1 MRTCTFVSSLFAEHC
16 ACLTFHYLTRLSPDQ
31 EVDDF
36 TVAQNTPLPEC
47 IAGCEGDTV
56 RCPSLT
62 AALRSA
68 PLCFPSEAIASVSA
82 CPPSLVQGC
91 DTYAEGFGITILIPK
106 NFRHESFEAEE
117 ASKELTIQ
125 AARKIKA
132 EDKAKKSAAVKQAG
146 NKQKIKKQAAT
157 DKKEVEQKTAA
168 DHAAPARGQYAHGP

>member
-31 EVDDF
+31 EADDF

-56 RCPSLT
+56 RRPSLT
-62 AALRSA
+62 AALHSA

-82 CPPSLVQGC
+82 CPPSLVQGG

-106 NFRHESFEAEE
+106 NFRHESF
-117 ASKELTIQ
+117 
-125 AARKIKA
+125 
-132 EDKAKKSAAVKQAG
+132 
-146 NKQKIKKQAAT
+146 
-157 DKKEVEQKTAA
+157 
-168 DHAAPARGQYAHGP
+168 